1 MSSLDKILLIYYL
14 AINITLFVFMGYDKL
29 RAKSNSWRVPVAT
42 LFTLAIAGGGL
53 GGFAGMFLFRHKTK
67 KPLFYIVF
75 VFAVVIHIA
84 LVYFIKDISA

>member
-1 MSSLDKILLIYYL
+1 
-14 AINITLFVFMGYDKL
+14 
-29 RAKSNSWRVPVAT
+29 
-42 LFTLAIAGGGL
+42 IAGGGL